1 MSAAVDPLDAVD
13 TAVAVPDAACP
24 RVRKPFRLQWEAAQS
39 AWVLLYPEGMVKLN
53 GSAGEIMS
61 RCDGERSVAALIT
74 ELQARFQL
82 PDLGDDVRAFLRM
95 ARQQGWVDLT
105 VPEAGAP
112 A

>member
-1 MSAAVDPLDAVD
+1 MSAAANLPDAWPDAV
-13 TAVAVPDAACP
+13 CP
-24 RVRKPFRLQWEAAQS
+24 RVRKPFRLQWEPAQS

-74 ELQARFQL
+74 ELQTRFQL
-82 PDLGDDVRAFLRM
+82 PDLGNDVRAFLHM

-105 VPEAGAP
+105 MPEGGVAA
-112 A
+112 